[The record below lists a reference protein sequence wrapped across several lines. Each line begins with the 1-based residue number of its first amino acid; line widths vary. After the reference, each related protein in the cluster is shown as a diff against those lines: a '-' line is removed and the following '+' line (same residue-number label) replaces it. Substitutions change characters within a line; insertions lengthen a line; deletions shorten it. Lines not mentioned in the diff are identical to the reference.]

1 MQDVIIDSFHGDGQ
15 TVNPLYTT
23 YNYEDTVASGWGQDR
38 LFVTNISHRKYLK
51 YSSDYF
57 SVSEI
62 LLISIIIEAVTH
74 HVYLFDS
81 LFIMIYFVKRE
92 INRCQTHCHRFVTA
106 NRIPI
111 TGLQNAYFLKI
122 QHISATTNKNERC
135 MQSGF
140 EIIFKTCCTHVKKP
154 I

>member
-38 LFVTNISHRKYLK
+38 LFSCYKYITPKYLK

-62 LLISIIIEAVTH
+62 LLISVIIEAVTH

-81 LFIMIYFVKRE
+81 LFIMIFFV
-92 INRCQTHCHRFVTA
+92 
-106 NRIPI
+106 
-111 TGLQNAYFLKI
+111 
-122 QHISATTNKNERC
+122 
-135 MQSGF
+135 
-140 EIIFKTCCTHVKKP
+140 
-154 I
+154 